1 MIVTRLR
8 ARLGYLAARKLMAS
22 RSAVANPRLWRW
34 MEGQFARMATLGDP
48 AAQSF
53 YGHIL
58 LFRGQGMGAKGEGLR
73 LLRLAAEAGD
83 AKAAYQ
89 LGVVSLAGDLAQ
101 PPNVQD
107 AARWW
112 GMAADRGHGLAA
124 SKLADL
130 YADGGPGLT
139 ADPQQAEQYRG
150 IAARHGL

>member
-1 MIVTRLR
+1 MIFTRLR
-8 ARLGYLAARKLMAS
+8 ARLGYLTARKLMAS
-22 RSAVANPRLWRW
+22 RSAVAQPRLWRW
-34 MEGQFARMATLGDP
+34 MEGQFARMAALGDP

-58 LFRGQGMGAKGEGLR
+58 LFRGQGLGAKGEGLR
-73 LLRLAAEAGD
+73 LLRQAAVAGD

-89 LGVVSLAGDLAQ
+89 LGVVSLVGDLAQ
-101 PPNVQD
+101 PPNGEE

-124 SKLADL
+124 NKLADL
-130 YADGGPGLT
+130 YIQGGPGLA
-139 ADPQQAEQYRG
+139 ADPQQAKHYRD